1 MNPLTGLLGALGGF
15 TLFYL
20 GMWWTGIRRAVAGP
34 VATPEAAEL
43 KPPTGLQLVVGFVT
57 NFFDTLGIGSFAPT
71 TSAFKFFK
79 IVPDR
84 LIPGTLNVGH
94 TIPTIAEA
102 FIYTAV
108 IAVDPKTL
116 ILMIA
121 AAVAGAYFGAGIV
134 ASWPKR
140 YVQIGMGSALIVAA
154 FLFAWR
160 NLVESGILSGSR
172 ATLVTGGAGV
182 GTLDLQG
189 TLLIIGLV
197 GNFFLGALM
206 TLGIGMYAPCMILV
220 GLLGMNAKS
229 AFPIMMGSCAFL
241 MPVSSARFVKKDAY
255 ALRPSLGLALGGLPG
270 VLIAAF
276 IVKEMPLTAVR
287 WLVVGVVLIAATMML
302 RSAFVEKTTAGA
314 TDVRH

>member
-1 MNPLTGLLGALGGF
+1 MLSIFATPLGALLAALGGF
-15 TLFYL
+15 SAYYVT
-20 GMWWTGIRRAVAGP
+20 MWWSAITKAKPSESAL
-34 VATPEAAEL
+34 EL
-43 KPPTGLQLVVGFVT
+43 GTGFVT

-71 TSAFKFFK
+71 TSIFKFFK

-108 IAVDPKTL
+108 IAVDPFTL

-121 AAVAGAYFGAGIV
+121 AAVAGAFLGAGVV

-140 YVQIGMGSALIVAA
+140 KVQIGMGSALLVAA
-154 FLFAWR
+154 ALFTYK
-160 NLVESGILSGSR
+160 NLPSLTGHPNLLSGLD
-172 ATLVTGGAGV
+172 T

-189 TLLIIGLV
+189 MKLAIGLV
-197 GNFFLGALM
+197 GNFVLGALM
-206 TLGIGMYAPCMILV
+206 TLGIGMYAPSMILI

-255 ALRPSLGLALGGLPG
+255 SLRPALALAIGGLPG

-276 IVKEMPLTAVR
+276 IVKDMRLETVR
-287 WLVVGVVLIAATMML
+287 WLVIGVVIIAATMML
-302 RSAFVEKTTAGA
+302 RSAAAKDDA
-314 TDVRH
+314 T

>member
-1 MNPLTGLLGALGGF
+1 MLSIFATPLGALLAALGGF
-15 TLFYL
+15 SAYYVT
-20 GMWWTGIRRAVAGP
+20 MWWSAITKAKPSESAL
-34 VATPEAAEL
+34 EL
-43 KPPTGLQLVVGFVT
+43 GTGFVT

-71 TSAFKFFK
+71 TSIFKFFK

-108 IAVDPKTL
+108 IAVDPMTL

-121 AAVAGAYFGAGIV
+121 AAVAGAFLGAGVV

-140 YVQIGMGSALIVAA
+140 KVQIGMGSALLVAA
-154 FLFAWR
+154 ALFIYK
-160 NLVESGILSGSR
+160 NLPSLTGHPNLLSGLDS
-172 ATLVTGGAGV
+172 

-189 TLLIIGLV
+189 MKLAIGLV
-197 GNFFLGALM
+197 GNFVLGALM
-206 TLGIGMYAPCMILV
+206 TLGIGMYAPSMILI

-255 ALRPSLGLALGGLPG
+255 SLRPALALAIGGLPG

-276 IVKEMPLTAVR
+276 IVKDMKLETVR
-287 WLVVGVVLIAATMML
+287 WLVIGVVIIAATMML
-302 RSAFVEKTTAGA
+302 RSAAAKDDAA
-314 TDVRH
+314 